1 MTRPYWVVALAG
13 IFTRYLTNNGQHD
26 DWTKSTVDRHRFTD
40 RHDAYAER
48 DYWRQRMGEGLA
60 HKIYVVR
67 VYPKQP
73 GEPS

>member
-1 MTRPYWVVALAG
+1 MVALAG

-26 DWTKSTVDRHRFTD
+26 DWTKHKPDAYQFTD

-48 DYWRQRMGEGLA
+48 DDWRKRMGEGLA

-67 VYPKQP
+67 RYAK
-73 GEPS
+73 